1 MLGANAR
8 NGGTVRS
15 DGRRE
20 RTIRTAEQD
29 ARAARLRAEGR
40 TYPQIAAE
48 LGCATSTAYA
58 AVQRALASVPVE
70 AVGELRRVECDR
82 LDAVIARLWDVVAAE
97 HPFISNG
104 RRFDDVQDAGPVI
117 SALAGIVRASES
129 KRKLLGLD
137 APARQMVT
145 VVTEDLIDAEL
156 ARLEA
161 EMTATESG
169 PDGAG

>member
-1 MLGANAR
+1 MRGRTGSASER
-8 NGGTVRS
+8 IITTV
-15 DGRRE
+15 
-20 RTIRTAEQD
+20 EQD
-29 ARAARLRAEGR
+29 TRAAHLRARGR

-48 LGCATSTAYA
+48 LGCAPSTAYK

-82 LDAVIARLWDVVAAE
+82 LDAVIAKLWDVVAAE

-145 VVTEDLIDAEL
+145 VVTEDAVDAEL
-156 ARLEA
+156 RRLESELA
-161 EMTATESG
+161 SQVV
-169 PDGAG
+169 

>member
-1 MLGANAR
+1 MSAR
-8 NGGTVRS
+8 NRRRNERDILTV
-15 DGRRE
+15 
-20 RTIRTAEQD
+20 EQD
-29 ARAARLRAEGR
+29 TRAAHLRAQGR

-48 LGCATSTAYA
+48 LGCAVSTAYTG
-58 AVQRALASVPVE
+58 VQRALASVPVE

-145 VVTEDLIDAEL
+145 VVTEDAVDAEL
-156 ARLEA
+156 RRLESELA
-161 EMTATESG
+161 SQVV
-169 PDGAG
+169 